1 MAHFSLGEIA
11 GHFVGFSAPQVLSKF
26 LRLGLKNV
34 CAAGDDGPPL
44 NLAANGSQRAADF
57 GLEIYENDRIEN

>member
-1 MAHFSLGEIA
+1 M
-11 GHFVGFSAPQVLSKF
+11 
-26 LRLGLKNV
+26 LGLKNV
-34 CAAGDDGPPL
+34 SAAGDDGPPL